1 VKPFAS
7 VITPTLGR
15 PELERALE
23 SLRAQDLEDWEA
35 VVVDDGDG
43 AGIELARRLGD
54 SRIAAVPNPGAGQVD
69 ARNAAITLARGEVV
83 CWLDD
88 DDWWDDPAHL
98 SALRDAAGSEPRF
111 FYRGGWIVFDD
122 GTREEFDLDA
132 TPDSLLENNTI
143 LTSSIAYP
151 RAIHR
156 RLGLLDRELGGY
168 CDWDLMLR
176 MCAAAVLPERLPGA
190 AVCYA
195 IHESNVS
202 ADFAAPQ
209 RLAYFERFR
218 AKHGLDVEIA
228 NHLRIHRLL
237 SRPAPPP
244 SSRRSAARP

>member
-15 PELERALE
+15 PELARALE
-23 SLRAQDLEDWEA
+23 SLRAQEVENWEA

-43 AGIELARRLGD
+43 VGIDLAQGLGD
-54 SRIAAVPNPGAGQVD
+54 PRISAVPNPGTGQVD
-69 ARNAAITLARGEVV
+69 ARNTAIALARGEML

-88 DDWWDDPAHL
+88 DDWWDDPGHL
-98 SALRDAAGSEPRF
+98 STLRDAAGSEPRF

-122 GTREEFDLDA
+122 GTCESFEFDA
-132 TPDSLLENNTI
+132 TPESLLENNTI

-151 RAIHR
+151 RATHR

-168 CDWDLMLR
+168 CDWDFILR
-176 MCAAAVLPERLPGA
+176 MCAAGVLPERLPGGG
-190 AVCYA
+190 VCYA

-202 ADFAAPQ
+202 TEFDAPQ

-218 AKHGLDVEIA
+218 AKHGLDAEIA

-237 SRPAPPP
+237 GS
-244 SSRRSAARP
+244 